1 MYDFPRRRRESE
13 GEVSS
18 VLLFSAV
25 LREIV
30 SGCFHLLR
38 SHGGKMISSEEV
50 KYSEAGWL
58 EGSKG
63 QTCTAD
69 RLASSLAVP
78 STINQSRVTRVFTG

>member
-1 MYDFPRRRRESE
+1 M
-13 GEVSS
+13 SS

-38 SHGGKMISSEEV
+38 SHGGEMISSEEV
-50 KYSEAGWL
+50 EYSEAGWL

-63 QTCTAD
+63 QTCTVD
-69 RLASSLAVP
+69 WLSSLVVP
-78 STINQSRVTRVFTG
+78 STINQSRITRVFTG

>member
-1 MYDFPRRRRESE
+1 
-13 GEVSS
+13 
-18 VLLFSAV
+18 
-25 LREIV
+25 
-30 SGCFHLLR
+30 
-38 SHGGKMISSEEV
+38 MISSEEV

-63 QTCTAD
+63 QPCTAD